1 MTPLAV
7 GAAEIDAMLAVMAEA
22 FDPRFG
28 EAWSAVQLGGSLAQI
43 DTWAR
48 LVRETSPDARGAP
61 LGFSLCRRI
70 VDESELL
77 LVAVVPRARRR
88 GIGGALLETARR
100 DARLRGSRTMFLEM
114 RDGNAAASQLYRA
127 QGFTEIGR
135 RRDYYRGIDGNRH
148 DAVTMRRALDD

>member
-1 MTPLAV
+1 MMPLAV
-7 GAAEIDAMLAVMAEA
+7 GAADIDAMLAVMADA

-28 EAWSAVQLGGSLAQI
+28 EAWSAVQLGGSLAQV

-48 LVRETSPDARGAP
+48 LVRETADGRGTP

-77 LVAVVPRARRR
+77 LVAVIPSARCR

-127 QGFTEIGR
+127 QGFVEIGR

-148 DAVTMRRALDD
+148 DAVTMRRTLDD

>member
-7 GAAEIDAMLAVMAEA
+7 GAADIDAMLAVMADA

-48 LVRETSPDARGAP
+48 LVRETAADGRGAP

-77 LVAVVPRARRR
+77 LVAVVPAARRR
-88 GIGGALLETARR
+88 GIGGALLETAQR

-127 QGFTEIGR
+127 QGFVEIGR

-148 DAVTMRRALDD
+148 DAVTMRRPLDD

>member
-1 MTPLAV
+1 MTPVTAS
-7 GAAEIDAMLAVMAEA
+7 AADIDAFIEIMARA

-28 EAWSAVQLGGSLAQI
+28 EAWTAVQLGGSLAQI

-48 LVRETSPDARGAP
+48 LAVDGTTP

-70 VDESELL
+70 VDEAEIL
-77 LVAVVPRARRR
+77 LVAVVPAARRR
-88 GIGGALLETARR
+88 GIGAALIAGARG

-114 RDGNAAASQLYRA
+114 RDGNAAALALYRA

-135 RRDYYRGIDGNRH
+135 RRDYYRGVDGKRH
-148 DAVTMRRALDD
+148 DAVTMRRGLED

>member
-1 MTPLAV
+1 MTPLAA
-7 GAAEIDAMLAVMAEA
+7 GAQDIDAMLAVMADA

-43 DTWAR
+43 DSWAR
-48 LVRETSPDARGAP
+48 VLRGSAAEGGVP

-70 VDESELL
+70 VDEAELL
-77 LVAVVPRARRR
+77 LVAVVPAARQR
-88 GIGGALLETARR
+88 GIGGLLLATARR

-114 RDGNAAASQLYRA
+114 RDGNAAASRMYRA
-127 QGFTEIGR
+127 QSFTEIGR

>member
-1 MTPLAV
+1 MTPLAA
-7 GAAEIDAMLAVMAEA
+7 GAADVDAMLAVMAEA

-28 EAWSAVQLGGSLAQI
+28 EAWSAVQLGGSLSQI

-48 LVRETSPDARGAP
+48 LVRETAVDGRGAP

-70 VDESELL
+70 LDEAELL

-88 GIGGALLETARR
+88 GIGGVLLDTAQR
-100 DARLRGSRTMFLEM
+100 DARLRGSRAMFLEM
-114 RDGNAAASQLYRA
+114 RDGNVAASQLYRA
-127 QGFTEIGR
+127 QGFIEIGR

>member
-1 MTPLAV
+1 MTPLAA
-7 GAAEIDAMLAVMAEA
+7 GAADVDAMLTVMAQA

-48 LVRETSPDARGAP
+48 LVRDPADGRGAP

-70 VDESELL
+70 VDEAELL
-77 LVAVVPRARRR
+77 LVAVVPQARRR
-88 GIGGALLETARR
+88 GIGGLLLETAQR

-114 RDGNAAASQLYRA
+114 RDGNAAALQLYRA
-127 QGFTEIGR
+127 QGFVEIGR
-135 RRDYYRGIDGNRH
+135 RRDYYRGIAGNRH
-148 DAVTMRRALDD
+148 DAVTMRRTLDD